1 MVKSLD
7 NKEKFME
14 PTLESISDYDTLKG
28 EKKKTVWIVIVIG
41 LLIGV
46 GYLVA
51 SKVFNAEDETIPV
64 KEKIVAAPFGANT
77 MPVK

>member
-1 MVKSLD
+1 
-7 NKEKFME
+7 ME
-14 PTLESISDYDTLKG
+14 PTLENISDYNELKG
-28 EKKKTVWIVIVIG
+28 EKKKTVWIVIIVG

-51 SKVFNAEDETIPV
+51 SKVFNAKDETIPV
-64 KEKIVAAPFGANT
+64 KEKIVTMPFGTTA

>member
-1 MVKSLD
+1 
-7 NKEKFME
+7 ME

-28 EKKKTVWIVIVIG
+28 EKKKIVWTVIIVG

-46 GYLVA
+46 GYTIA
-51 SKVFNAEDETIPV
+51 AKVYNAKDETIPV
-64 KEKIVAAPFGANT
+64 KEKFETAPFGAHT